1 MLLDSWLIA
10 VLYQQ
15 RFIPFSSPGSGTWQ
29 ISLFSPSFSTAAGWT
44 RPVMLVERD
53 TGRNT
58 VEKVSK
64 GAFFVTLSDRFPPK
78 KNAVFRSLVTVCLH
92 VRNQF
97 PTYSRWPLAL
107 RHCKHLSCWM
117 EDIQCTSQTWV
128 CNYSRNWT
136 NWLINLTNHVKSC
149 VYPIIKGLRFCP
161 VFTGTQI
168 LD

>member
-1 MLLDSWLIA
+1 MYLSASWFLTDRCFVSAKVHSFLQPWKWYMTDLLV
-10 VLYQQ
+10 VLTILFNRGRLDQADVGGEGHGKKHS
-15 RFIPFSSPGSGTWQ
+15 RKDIKRGLLCDFKWSLSTKIM
-29 ISLFSPSFSTAAGWT
+29 LFSEVW
-44 RPVMLVERD
+44 
-53 TGRNT
+53 
-58 VEKVSK
+58 
-64 GAFFVTLSDRFPPK
+64 
-78 KNAVFRSLVTVCLH
+78 
-92 VRNQF
+92 NQF

-149 VYPIIKGLRFCP
+149 VYPRIKGLRFCR

-168 LD
+168 LE

>member
-29 ISLFSPSFSTAAGWT
+29 ISLFTILFNRGRLDQAWDVGGEGHGKKHGRKGIKRCLLCDFKWSLST
-44 RPVMLVERD
+44 
-53 TGRNT
+53 
-58 VEKVSK
+58 
-64 GAFFVTLSDRFPPK
+64 K

-107 RHCKHLSCWM
+107 CHCKHLSCWM
-117 EDIQCTSQTWV
+117 QDIQCTSQTWV